1 MVEEMIIVSAL
12 SLRDKDRFK
21 ERERLRELDNKL
33 NIDFRYILDISNYGH
48 VYIIK
53 KDMVENQKDSEEES
67 VFQEEVFEFEM
78 SKTYISKIDHDYFR
92 KKRTLLMKLL
102 RKMKLGTP

>member
-1 MVEEMIIVSAL
+1 
-12 SLRDKDRFK
+12 
-21 ERERLRELDNKL
+21 
-33 NIDFRYILDISNYGH
+33 
-48 VYIIK
+48 
-53 KDMVENQKDSEEES
+53 MVENQKDSEEES

-92 KKRTLLMKLL
+92 KRRTLLMKLL

>member
-1 MVEEMIIVSAL
+1 MK
-12 SLRDKDRFK
+12 SLFCLKSKLFRQNATH
-21 ERERLRELDNKL
+21 NKL

-53 KDMVENQKDSEEES
+53 KDMVENQKDSEEEL

-78 SKTYISKIDHDYFR
+78 SKTYIFKIDHHYNCFR
-92 KKRTLLMKLL
+92 KRRTLLMKLL
-102 RKMKLGTP
+102 RRMKLGTP